1 MKPCPTSN
9 MNRSKMW
16 GFEVGQILTAFCILA
31 LSNVT
36 LSIVGG
42 PLIFSWVLGLAS
54 LVIFRVISIGQKNGH
69 LELLLR
75 YISEPHVFCGHK
87 ERGITHD

>member
-31 LSNVT
+31 LSNVA
-36 LSIVGG
+36 LSIIGG
-42 PLIFSWVLGLAS
+42 PLILSWLLGGSS
-54 LVIFRVISIGQKNGH
+54 LIILRIISAGQKSGH
-69 LELLLR
+69 LELLFR
-75 YISEPHVFCGHK
+75 YISEPHIFCGHK
-87 ERGITHD
+87 ERGNSND